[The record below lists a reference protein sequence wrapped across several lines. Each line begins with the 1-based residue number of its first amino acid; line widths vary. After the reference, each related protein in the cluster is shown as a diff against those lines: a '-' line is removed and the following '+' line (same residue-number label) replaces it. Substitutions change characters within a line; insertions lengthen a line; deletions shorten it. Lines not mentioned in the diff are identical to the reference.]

1 VSLRGAHLVDRVAFW
16 ILGPILVA
24 LCSALLSAPQLFS
37 WLKNPSYQPWFWAGA
52 SLLGVLA
59 LMARG
64 YAARALRTPRG
75 TPGRLRELMIATSFG
90 ACFAGCAGALLALLQ
105 IAPMLPEG
113 AVVSLEDAVLLASGK
128 ASKLLMVALGL
139 GVLGAV
145 VGVGFLISGWFL
157 LSRAFRRR
165 AFVLI
170 DLSLFAAA
178 IYAGLKFPLK
188 PAQPEQIP
196 GSSFLI
202 GVMFLLGIRLSARAL
217 PYLLNAIE
225 RLDFRALVAA
235 RHLRAKKSGFLAAI
249 GFLSIL
255 SVSVSS
261 CALTTTL
268 SVMGGFRQDL
278 KRKILGNNAHILIDR
293 ARARIPAQSDPS
305 ELVRKVP
312 GVRGVSHYVSG
323 EVMISSSSN
332 LAGAVLR
339 GVDPTQIASVSE
351 LAKNMRMGSLD
362 YLLTPEKLEHIP
374 LGQGVGTPL
383 PLPKVTRG
391 VSDGDAKPDHGT
403 RLSDQIDQA
412 LRGQEPE
419 VVEPLPR
426 GDELAKRPPPL
437 PGIVVGQELA
447 KSLRLYLGD
456 EVNIVTPLG
465 ALGPTGPMPK
475 SRPFRVAGIFYSG
488 MYEYDM
494 KFAYVT
500 LASAQGFLNTGPEL
514 SGVEVAVNEPD
525 RAQEIA
531 HEIEARLAQPGLRVR
546 PWQELNKNLFGALA
560 LEKLAMF
567 IALGIAILVASFCI
581 IGTLTLMVQEKGR
594 EVAVLKA
601 MGAGDRAI
609 VGIFVLEGTLIGV
622 FGSLLGLALGY
633 AVCFAAENFG
643 VRLNPEVY
651 YIDRLPVHIDPVE
664 FLSVGLAAIVVCL
677 LVTIYPA
684 QLASRLRPVDAL
696 RFE

>member
-1 VSLRGAHLVDRVAFW
+1 VTSHRLRGLLLGTLCV
-16 ILGPILVA
+16 LGPVLWGLA
-24 LCSALLSAPQLFS
+24 GALLSSPQLFD
-37 WLKNPSYQPWFWAGA
+37 WARADRLRVPSY
-52 SLLGVLA
+52 GVLA
-59 LMARG
+59 LLG
-64 YAARALRTPRG
+64 ALALLALWLLRSGLRLQRG
-75 TPGRLRELMIATSFG
+75 TPGRLRGLMVGTGQAMSWLGLAGGLVALREIAPQLP
-90 ACFAGCAGALLALLQ
+90 AGA
-105 IAPMLPEG
+105 I
-113 AVVSLEDAVLLASGK
+113 VTLEDAVLLSSSAARWALVVSL
-128 ASKLLMVALGL
+128 ALAALGL
-139 GVLGAV
+139 
-145 VGVGFLISGWFL
+145 LIAAPFTLAAWFL
-157 LSRAFRRR
+157 LSRRFRAR
-165 AFVLI
+165 AFALI
-170 DLSLFAAA
+170 DLGLLAATV
-178 IYAGLKFPLK
+178 YAWLRFPLE
-188 PAQPEQIP
+188 ASSPEALA
-196 GSSFLI
+196 GASFRL
-202 GVMFLLGIRLSARAL
+202 GVSLLFGIRLGARAV
-217 PYLLNAIE
+217 PYLLDLIE
-225 RLDFRALVAA
+225 LFDFRTLVAA

-293 ARARIPAQSDPS
+293 ARTRIPQANDPS
-305 ELVRKVP
+305 DQVSKLA

-339 GVDPTQIASVSE
+339 GVDPTRIAEVSE
-351 LAKNMRMGSLD
+351 LPKNMRMGSLD
-362 YLLTPEKLEHIP
+362 YLLHPEKLERLP
-374 LGQGVGTPL
+374 LGQSVGTSL
-383 PLPKVTRG
+383 VLPKVARG
-391 VSDGDAKPDHGT
+391 ASASDAKPDPGT
-403 RLSDQIDQA
+403 RLSAQIDQA

-419 VVEPLPR
+419 VIEREPSPA
-426 GDELAKRPPPL
+426 ELAKRPPPL

-500 LASAQGFLNTGPEL
+500 LASAQSFLTTGAEL
-514 SGVEVAVNEPD
+514 SGVEVAVREPD
-525 RAQEIA
+525 RAPEIA
-531 HEIEARLAQPGLRVR
+531 REIEGLLHDPSLRVR

-567 IALGIAILVASFCI
+567 VALGIAILVASFCI

-601 MGAGDRAI
+601 MGAADRAI

-651 YIDRLPVHIDPVE
+651 YIDRLPVHIDPME
-664 FLSVGLAAIVVCL
+664 FLTVGLAAIAVCL